1 MAKLIVTAAPPTS
14 NGDLHLG
21 HMSGPYLGADVFA
34 RVRRQLGDSV
44 LCVSYSDDFQSYV
57 QRKAFEQTGDADNLD
72 ERSLQ
77 VARSFGS
84 RMSQS
89 LKSAGIEYDIFM
101 HSSESSN
108 LISALS
114 KFFCAAD
121 QNNLLFKMNSD
132 VPYSAIHG
140 VWGYEAFARGTC
152 PNCGASTD
160 TSQCESCAFPPDITE
175 MKDLKFALDGSKME
189 LVQVEQIFLAVEA
202 KKDYLSAQFSKMNC
216 RPPLKDFGERLLNS
230 SLKSWAV
237 SRPGDWGPELPEH
250 PGSSLHT
257 WFAGIS
263 GYLAASMDWAE
274 QTGVPDAWREYW
286 ESDDT
291 DIVHFVGIDCAYS
304 HAVVYPIL
312 LSCLKNGPS
321 IREIYTNQFLTLN
334 GHGFSTSRG
343 LAIWASDFFAE
354 VNTDAARYYL
364 ALKSPELEEADFNLQ
379 DFEATTNQFFGGIL
393 RTAINSIIQ
402 NPNPDVYQSD
412 GLSSD
417 IGLIKLAD
425 IREKYIEA
433 ASIGGFSMS
442 GLAETLKKIL
452 TLIHLSQPKGLP
464 QLLALYATLSHAI
477 QPVFSQQLRSALSLP
492 DNWEQHWLEEGAPL
506 PPIPVPASVKQN
518 LAAVTIPFVDP
529 KVIEKL
535 EKQVT
540 KIIETQAI
548 DQRPAAE

>member
-1 MAKLIVTAAPPTS
+1 MAKIIVTAAPPTS

-21 HMSGPYLGADVFA
+21 HIAGPYLGADVFA
-34 RVRRQLGDSV
+34 RVRRQLGDTV

-57 QRKAFEQTGDADNLD
+57 QRKAFEQTGEADNLN

-77 VARSFGS
+77 IAKSYGL

-89 LKSAGIEYDIFM
+89 LKSAGIDYNIFM
-101 HSSESSN
+101 HSSASNN
-108 LISALS
+108 LITALS
-114 KFFCAAD
+114 KFFSAAE
-121 QNNLLFKMNSD
+121 QNNLLFKMSSD
-132 VPYSAIHG
+132 VPHSAIHD

-175 MKDLKFALDGSKME
+175 MKNIKFALDNSRME
-189 LVQVEQIFLAVEA
+189 LVEVEQIFLAVEA
-202 KKDYLSAQFSKMNC
+202 KKDFLSAQFSKMNC
-216 RPPLKDFGERLLNS
+216 RPPLQDFGERLLNS
-230 SLKSWAV
+230 SLKSWAI

-257 WFAGIS
+257 WFAGIA

-291 DIVHFVGIDCAYS
+291 SIVHFIGIDCAYS

-312 LSCLKNGPS
+312 LSCLESGPS
-321 IREIYTNQFLTLN
+321 IQEIYTNQFLTLN

-354 VNTDAARYYL
+354 VNSDAARYYL

-379 DFEATTNQFFGGIL
+379 DFEATTNHFFGGIL
-393 RTAINSIIQ
+393 CTAINSIIQ
-402 NPNPDVYQSD
+402 NPNLDTYLSD

-417 IGLIKLAD
+417 IGLIKLGD
-425 IREKYIEA
+425 IREKYLNA
-433 ASIGGFSMS
+433 ASISGFSMN
-442 GLAETLKKIL
+442 GLAETLIDIL
-452 TLIHLSQPKGLP
+452 TLIHLSDSKGLP
-464 QLLALYATLSHAI
+464 QLLSLYASLSQAI
-477 QPVFSQQLRSALSLP
+477 QPVFSQQLRSALSVP
-492 DNWEQHWLEEGAPL
+492 DSWEENWLEEGTPL
-506 PPIPVPASVKQN
+506 PPIPVSASIKER
-518 LAAVTIPFVDP
+518 LTTVTVPFVAP
-529 KVIEKL
+529 EVIEKL

-540 KIIETQAI
+540 KTIQSQTIN
-548 DQRPAAE
+548 QRPAAE